1 MNPGPEDRRHRHRRV
16 ECKDIKPPATPDELV
31 VLMAALEQALATE
44 AKEIPAS
51 GWSSPQ
57 YRDGS
62 SLRPGM
68 RVWTAGAESD
78 APKQPGFPYPV
89 RRTPARP

>member
-1 MNPGPEDRRHRHRRV
+1 MSPLSGSDAARRHGRRV
-16 ECKDIKPPATPDELV
+16 EWLSIKPEPTPAEREA
-31 VLMAALEQALATE
+31 LMAALELALGTE

-68 RVWTAGAESD
+68 RVWTAGSESE
-78 APKQPGFPYPV
+78 APRQPLLPAQP
-89 RRTPARP
+89 RRRL

>member
-1 MNPGPEDRRHRHRRV
+1 MEWFEISPEPTS
-16 ECKDIKPPATPDELV
+16 EEQEAL
-31 VLMAALEQALATE
+31 LAALELALATE

-62 SLRPGM
+62 SLRPAM
-68 RVWTAGAESD
+68 RVWTAGQASE
-78 APKQPGFPYPV
+78 APRQPTYPQP
-89 RRTPARP
+89 RRPA

>member
-1 MNPGPEDRRHRHRRV
+1 MSHFGGLNPAHRTRQRV
-16 ECKDIKPPATPDELV
+16 EWLSLKPEPTAEERR
-31 VLMAALEQALATE
+31 VLMAALELALATE

-68 RVWTAGAESD
+68 RVWTAGSESE
-78 APKQPGFPYPV
+78 APRQPV
-89 RRTPARP
+89 SPARPRRRT

>member
-1 MNPGPEDRRHRHRRV
+1 VSLLGGFNPAHRSKRRV
-16 ECKDIKPPATPDELV
+16 EWLSIKPEPTPEERQA
-31 VLMAALEQALATE
+31 LMAALELALGTE

-68 RVWTAGAESD
+68 RVWTAGSESE
-78 APKQPGFPYPV
+78 APTQPSYPSRS
-89 RRTPARP
+89 RRRA

>member
-1 MNPGPEDRRHRHRRV
+1 VSLASGSDAARRHARRV
-16 ECKDIKPPATPDELV
+16 EWLSIKPEPTPTERIA
-31 VLMAALEQALATE
+31 LMAALELALGTE

-68 RVWTAGAESD
+68 RVWTAGVESE
-78 APKQPGFPYPV
+78 APRQPALPSKTG
-89 RRTPARP
+89 RRT

>member
-1 MNPGPEDRRHRHRRV
+1 MTHVPQTSRRSRRRV
-16 ECKDIKPPATPDELV
+16 EWRDIKPAPTPDELV
-31 VLMAALEQALATE
+31 VLMAALEQALGTE
-44 AKEIPAS
+44 AKEVPAS

-68 RVWTAGAESD
+68 RVWTAGNESD

-89 RRTPARP
+89 RRGPS

>member
-1 MNPGPEDRRHRHRRV
+1 MNPMGGANPAHRSRRRV
-16 ECKDIKPPATPDELV
+16 EELSIKPEPTPEERAILV
-31 VLMAALEQALATE
+31 AALELALATE

-68 RVWTAGAESD
+68 RVWAAGEESD
-78 APKQPGFPYPV
+78 APKQPSFP
-89 RRTPARP
+89 RPARRRA